1 MLSMEK
7 SRRMIIIPPEKY
19 NSLVNK
25 DYTKPD
31 YMKPKSVEP
40 VCEVIDDDGDDMPDS
55 GSLSIDAI
63 VQPLPKT
70 YKHRGTALVKFLQ
83 QCRCV
88 TWDKDG
94 VILTEKFGQIHM
106 SHISDLIR
114 DGIKSYIIFLP
125 VGQEGF
131 YTALVESNVP
141 LALISNSYR
150 RDWIQR
156 HRRRKQK

>member
-1 MLSMEK
+1 M
-7 SRRMIIIPPEKY
+7 
-19 NSLVNK
+19 
-25 DYTKPD
+25 
-31 YMKPKSVEP
+31 
-40 VCEVIDDDGDDMPDS
+40 
-55 GSLSIDAI
+55 
-63 VQPLPKT
+63 
-70 YKHRGTALVKFLQ
+70 VKFLQ

-88 TWDKDG
+88 TWDEDG
-94 VILTEKFGQIHM
+94 VISTEKFGQIHM

-114 DGIKSYIIFLP
+114 DGIKSYINFLP